1 MAVLQ
6 SAKAACGCHCSGLD
20 TLSDRLLTDLGG
32 GCHLHAG
39 RVYALEALAIEV
51 KRVTRRDPYKP
62 RGPLRCF
69 TDRSSAPAAFASGL
83 SNVHRAHTVR
93 RAEASR
99 WTSTQPRPR
108 P

>member
-1 MAVLQ
+1 MAMLQ

-32 GCHLHAG
+32 ACHLHAG
-39 RVYALEALAIEV
+39 RVYALEAFAIEV

-62 RGPLRCF
+62 RDPLPCS
-69 TDRSSAPAAFASGL
+69 TGRSSASAALESGL
-83 SNVHRAHTVR
+83 SNVHRVHTVR